1 MRILLT
7 NDDGIDSEG
16 LWALYRALAECRL
29 ADGSPLH
36 DIWIV
41 APEHERSGVS
51 HAMTL
56 KRPTKLKKLDAQRF
70 SCSGTPADCIIV
82 AGLGVLH
89 AKPDVVVSG
98 INRGPN
104 LGTDIIYSGT
114 CGAARQA
121 ALEGIPAI
129 AVSCTSFAADADYAG
144 IAHFVSLHLEGLVG
158 LWEPDTFI
166 NINGPSSSCRE
177 LTAFWTR
184 PGKNRYLD
192 NLKCFEGYDGYTYC
206 FLTEGRQE
214 RQPDPLSD
222 HHAVAQGYIALSLV
236 EIHPRAGHDER
247 LNGKPVFETRLTENH
262 GS

>member
-7 NDDGIDSEG
+7 NDDGIQSEG
-16 LWALYRALAECRL
+16 LHALIDVLSALRDAE
-29 ADGSPLH
+29 GKPLH
-36 DIWIV
+36 EIWIV

-56 KRPTKLKKLDAQRF
+56 KKPTKIKKLGDSRY

-89 AKPDVVVSG
+89 EAPDLVISG
-98 INRGPN
+98 INKGPN

-129 AVSCTSFAADADYAG
+129 AMSCATFSDNLEYRGLTSFLTDN
-144 IAHFVSLHLEGLVG
+144 LERLVA
-158 LWEPDTFI
+158 LWEPDSFI
-166 NINGPSSSCRE
+166 NINGPSTSCSNLRAVWA
-177 LTAFWTR
+177 T

-192 NLKCFEGYDGYTYC
+192 NLKCFDGADGYMYC
-206 FLTEGRQE
+206 FLAEGRQE
-214 RQPDPLSD
+214 RTPDVFSD
-222 HHAVAQGYIALSLV
+222 HHAVSQGFIAVSLV
-236 EIHPRAGHDER
+236 EIHPRAFHDAL
-247 LNGKPVFETRLTENH
+247 LNGAPVF
-262 GS
+262 

>member
-7 NDDGIDSEG
+7 NDDGIQSDG
-16 LWALYRALAECRL
+16 LHALNDALL
-29 ADGSPLH
+29 ALRDTDGNPLH
-36 DIWIV
+36 EVWTV

-56 KRPTKLKKLDAQRF
+56 KKPTKIRELGDFRY

-89 AKPDVVVSG
+89 EAPDLVISG

-129 AVSCTSFAADADYAG
+129 AVSCATFGDNLEYRGLTSFITDN
-144 IAHFVSLHLEGLVG
+144 LERLVT
-158 LWEPDTFI
+158 LWRPDSFI
-166 NINGPSSSCRE
+166 NINGPSTSCSDLR
-177 LTAFWTR
+177 AVWTV

-192 NLKCFEGYDGYTYC
+192 NLKCFDGADGYTYC
-206 FLTEGRQE
+206 FLAEGRQE
-214 RQPDPLSD
+214 RTPDIFSD
-222 HHAVAQGYIALSLV
+222 HHAISQGFIAVSLV
-236 EIHPRAGHDER
+236 EIHPRAFHDPS
-247 LNGKPVFETRLTENH
+247 LNGTAVF
-262 GS
+262 